1 MTRIKAM
8 ARIRDYRAG
17 DAAKVRAQAAQQAEA
32 AEAAAGFERLAA
44 AYSLVD
50 EDGTGG
56 EAVLAVFGYRIDD
69 EAPDRAE
76 CFAFVGGDAGRG
88 LLAAV
93 RFLKHKTAAE
103 AARLNVRRIT
113 MTVKA
118 DFAAGARL
126 ARLLGFRPAGR
137 LADFFNGETYQLFE
151 RIEDYGNRIGGYH
164 GGA

>member
-32 AEAAAGFERLAA
+32 AEAAAGFEQLAA
-44 AYSLVD
+44 AYSLV

-69 EAPDRAE
+69 EAPDGAE
-76 CFAFVGGDAGRG
+76 CFAFVGRNAGRG

-93 RFLKHKTAAE
+93 RFLKRKTAAE

-164 GGA
+164 RGA

>member
-44 AYSLVD
+44 AYSLV

-69 EAPDRAE
+69 ETPDGAE

-93 RFLKHKTAAE
+93 RFLKHKMAAE

-126 ARLLGFRPAGR
+126 ARLLGFRPAAR

>member
-44 AYSLVD
+44 AYSLV

-76 CFAFVGGDAGRG
+76 CFAFVGSNAGRG

-118 DFAAGARL
+118 DVAAGARL
-126 ARLLGFRPAGR
+126 ARRHGLCPEGR
-137 LADFFNGETYQLFE
+137 LAGFFNGETYQLFE

>member
-1 MTRIKAM
+1 MTRIKAV

-44 AYSLVD
+44 AYSLV

-69 EAPDRAE
+69 EAPDGAE
-76 CFAFVGGDAGRG
+76 CFAFVGSNAGRG

-126 ARLLGFRPAGR
+126 ARLLGFRPAAR

>member
-1 MTRIKAM
+1 M

-44 AYSLVD
+44 AYSLV

-69 EAPDRAE
+69 ETPDGAE

-93 RFLKHKTAAE
+93 RFLKHKMAAE

-126 ARLLGFRPAGR
+126 ARLLGFRPAAR

>member
-1 MTRIKAM
+1 M

-44 AYSLVD
+44 AYSLV

-76 CFAFVGGDAGRG
+76 CFAFVGSNAGRG

-126 ARLLGFRPAGR
+126 ARLLGFCPAGR

>member
-1 MTRIKAM
+1 M

-17 DAAKVRAQAAQQAEA
+17 DAAKVRAQAAQQAES

-44 AYSLVD
+44 AYSLV
-50 EDGTGG
+50 EDGTDG

-69 EAPDRAE
+69 EAPDGAE

-126 ARLLGFRPAGR
+126 ARLLGFRPAAR

-151 RIEDYGNRIGGYH
+151 RIENYGNRIGGYH

>member
-44 AYSLVD
+44 AYSLI
-50 EDGTGG
+50 EDGKGG

-76 CFAFVGGDAGRG
+76 CFAFVGSNAGRG
-88 LLAAV
+88 LLAAA
-93 RFLKHKTAAE
+93 RFLKRKTAAE
-103 AARLNVRRIT
+103 AGRLGIRRIT

-118 DFAAGARL
+118 DFMAGIRL

-137 LADFFNGETYQLFE
+137 LPDFFNGETYQLFE

-164 GGA
+164 RGA